1 MALSHL
7 STAEIVSQVSIAQ
20 AAATSTTTKVEL
32 VAAPGAT
39 RTVILGSVSITN
51 KSATDTEVDLFDGST
66 KKDTI
71 PAPANGGAVKR
82 YLWGWPCTKAAALNF
97 ATLDSVD
104 NVVVS
109 VETRTHADAT

>member
-51 KSATDTEVDLFDGST
+51 
-66 KKDTI
+66 
-71 PAPANGGAVKR
+71 
-82 YLWGWPCTKAAALNF
+82 
-97 ATLDSVD
+97 
-104 NVVVS
+104 
-109 VETRTHADAT
+109 